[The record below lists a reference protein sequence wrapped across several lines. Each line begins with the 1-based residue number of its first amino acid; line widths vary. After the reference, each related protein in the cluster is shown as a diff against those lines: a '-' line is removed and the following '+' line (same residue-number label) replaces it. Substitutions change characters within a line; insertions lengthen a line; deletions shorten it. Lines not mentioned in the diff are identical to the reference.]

1 MTRPVLSIC
10 IPTYNRARYLAVLLG
25 MLQVELP
32 KLPFSYEV
40 IVSDNASTDNT
51 AEIVGQFSAAFPIRY
66 VRSEVNIGAVGNYH
80 YSRGLASGEFSLYL
94 ADDDMLE
101 VAGVIHAIYQM
112 QANPDI
118 GVLYAPW
125 LLCSLVTGQVL
136 GRFYEQSQD
145 IFVPQGDYAALA
157 QCVVENK
164 VFPEISLCRTDV
176 YRRSY
181 GSGCDLAF
189 WAFTNPCAYL
199 SLAGVMF
206 ASRPFYISIT
216 QYFADE
222 VREQQG
228 TEEVEYAWDRY
239 RGGLE
244 YMLGK
249 AGPQLSDNVRHQLEC
264 EIEEIIS
271 ERMQV
276 ALRLRLAKQRPAL
289 DSYYLACRLRGRGV
303 TIYALPLEE
312 IRLQAIIEYLVR
324 DVVLSRGKQQIA
336 YLGDFPVDFL
346 QRLVAGSVL
355 PVEKADECL
364 LSSNSILLLAGE
376 VADYDLDWAD
386 AHERNISLLA
396 VNDLFRQFN

>member
-10 IPTYNRARYLAVLLG
+10 IPTYNRARYLAILLG

-51 AEIVGQFSAAFPIRY
+51 TEIVEQFSAAFPIRY
-66 VRSEVNIGAVGNYH
+66 VRSGVNIGAVGNYH

-101 VAGVIHAIYQM
+101 VSGVVHAIRQM

-136 GRFYEQSQD
+136 GRFYEQPQD

-176 YRRSY
+176 YRRSH

-222 VREQQG
+222 VRVQEG

-249 AGPQLSDNVRHQLEC
+249 ARPQLSDDLRHQLESGV
-264 EIEEIIS
+264 EEIINQ
-271 ERMQV
+271 RMQV
-276 ALRLRLAKQRPAL
+276 ALRLRLAKKRPAR

-303 TIYALPLEE
+303 TAYTLPLEE
-312 IRLQAIIEYLVR
+312 IRQQAIVEYLVR
-324 DVVLSRGKQQIA
+324 DVVLGRDKQQIV
-336 YLGDFPVDFL
+336 YLGNFPADFL
-346 QRLVAGSVL
+346 PRLIAGSEL
-355 PVEKADECL
+355 PVKKGDGATL
-364 LSSNSILLLAGE
+364 PSNSIVLLAGE
-376 VADYDLDWAD
+376 VADYELDWTD
-386 AHERNISLLA
+386 AHERNIALLA

>member
-10 IPTYNRARYLAVLLG
+10 IPTFNRARYLAILLG

-32 KLPFSYEV
+32 KLPFPYEV

-51 AEIVGQFSAAFPIRY
+51 SEIVGQFSATLPMRY
-66 VRSEVNIGAVGNYH
+66 VRSDVNIGAVGNYH
-80 YSRGLASGEFSLYL
+80 YSRSLASGEFSLYL

-101 VAGVIHAIYQM
+101 AAGVVHAISQM

-125 LLCSLVTGQVL
+125 LLCSLVTGQIL
-136 GRFYEQSQD
+136 GRFYEQPQD
-145 IFVPQGDYAALA
+145 IFVPQGNYAALA
-157 QCVVENK
+157 QCIVENK

-176 YRRSY
+176 YRRSH

-189 WAFTNPCAYL
+189 WAFTNPCSYL

-244 YMLGK
+244 YLLGK
-249 AGPQLSDNVRHQLEC
+249 ARPQLSDDVRHRLG
-264 EIEEIIS
+264 IGVEEVIS
-271 ERMQV
+271 QRMQV

-289 DSYYLACRLRGRGV
+289 ESYYLACRLRGRGEAS
-303 TIYALPLEE
+303 YALPLEE
-312 IRLQAIIEYLVR
+312 IRLQAIIEYLVK
-324 DVVLSRGKQQIA
+324 DVVLARGKHQIT
-336 YLGDFPVDFL
+336 YLGDFSADFL
-346 QRLVAGSVL
+346 PRLVANSVL
-355 PVEKADECL
+355 PVEKADENSL
-364 LSSNSILLLAGE
+364 RSNSILLLAGE
-376 VADYDLDWAD
+376 VADYDLDWVD
-386 AHERNISLLA
+386 AHERNIAVLA